1 MLKTINTKVDDI
13 PVRTNWTWTKNNS
26 QEGLLLSYSDW
37 RNYEEIEF
45 KRCYI

>member
-1 MLKTINTKVDDI
+1 MMSVKVGDI
-13 PVRTNWTWTKNNS
+13 PVSKYYPKERNS

-37 RNYEEIEF
+37 RNYEKVEF